1 VDMKQVKRFFKNILS
16 VKPNRIFYIA
26 VKCSDCKEEVV
37 VRIDQSSDFQVEY
50 NAHNPKHRYTIKKE
64 AIGKNCFNL
73 MSLTLALT
81 REIKVLFV
89 DTKGCEFIKFYR
101 E

>member
-1 VDMKQVKRFFKNILS
+1 MKQIKRFFKNMVS
-16 VKPNRIFYIA
+16 VNPDRAFYLV
-26 VKCSDCKEEVV
+26 VKCSDCKEEVL
-37 VRIDQSSDFQVEY
+37 VRIGRSSDFQIEY
-50 NAHNPKHRYTIKKE
+50 NARNPRHRYTIKKE
-64 AIGKNCFNL
+64 IIGKNCFNL